1 MGRSCS
7 SCACAAASYVLAL
20 LLANN
25 ALQVSV
31 HIQDGPVAS
40 DNKHAPEVLDTFFG
54 TYRTGEA
61 DISQGMK
68 TGMPIKLAADDFVQT
83 VRVLLAGLFMLLPLT
98 WLLPSLAPNRDDP
111 DVETA
116 LLERERPRP
125 PMTNLSNDLD
135 FIDLELGISEP
146 VAIEPPLQAEVDDA
160 SDDPQAVSASE
171 VASETEVDHASDDP
185 QAVSASEVASKQ
197 PHQTEVDDASD
208 DRQAMSA
215 LDVGAIEQPLQTEAD
230 HASDDPQAMS
240 DSEVASEQPLQTEVD
255 EASDDPQAVSA
266 SEVASKQPLQ
276 TEVDDASDDPQAVSA
291 SEVAS
296 KQPLQTEVDDASDDP
311 QAVSASEVVSKQPLQ
326 TEVDDA
332 PDDPQAVSASEVASK
347 QPHQTE
353 VDDAS
358 DDRQAMSALD
368 VVAIEQPLQTE
379 ADHASDDPQ
388 AMSDSEVAS
397 EQPLQTEV
405 DDASDDPQAVSASEV
420 ASEQPFQTVDG
431 DIDEVED
438 CWGSSDE
445 EEEDEEETEERI
457 DDTSRDE
464 LILHSSTMALRVDA
478 LEARDVHE
486 EAARIVMARLDH
498 LSGAQGQ
505 ELDED
510 SAASLLDPQ
519 LVMFGAVKVIGGLM
533 LKSICNGRGWEVT
546 CRGDLV
552 FYF

>member
-1 MGRSCS
+1 
-7 SCACAAASYVLAL
+7 
-20 LLANN
+20 
-25 ALQVSV
+25 
-31 HIQDGPVAS
+31 
-40 DNKHAPEVLDTFFG
+40 
-54 TYRTGEA
+54 
-61 DISQGMK
+61 
-68 TGMPIKLAADDFVQT
+68 
-83 VRVLLAGLFMLLPLT
+83 
-98 WLLPSLAPNRDDP
+98 
-111 DVETA
+111 
-116 LLERERPRP
+116 
-125 PMTNLSNDLD
+125 MTNLSNDLD

-146 VAIEPPLQAEVDDA
+146 VAIEPPLQAEVD
-160 SDDPQAVSASE
+160 E
-171 VASETEVDHASDDP
+171 
-185 QAVSASEVASKQ
+185 
-197 PHQTEVDDASD
+197 ASD
-208 DRQAMSA
+208 DR
-215 LDVGAIEQPLQTEAD
+215 
-230 HASDDPQAMS
+230 
-240 DSEVASEQPLQTEVD
+240 
-255 EASDDPQAVSA
+255 QAVSA

-296 KQPLQTEVDDASDDP
+296 EQPLQTEVD
-311 QAVSASEVVSKQPLQ
+311 
-326 TEVDDA
+326 
-332 PDDPQAVSASEVASK
+332 
-347 QPHQTE
+347 H
-353 VDDAS
+353 AS

-379 ADHASDDPQ
+379 VGEASY
-388 AMSDSEVAS
+388 
-397 EQPLQTEV
+397 
-405 DDASDDPQAVSASEV
+405 DPQAVSASEV
-420 ASEQPFQTVDG
+420 ASEQPLQTEVDHASDDPQAVSSSEAASEQPRQTVDG

-457 DDTSRDE
+457 DNSSRDE

-546 CRGDLV
+546 CRGGQAALSCASAYIRDQGASFILLIPLAMAKQWWKQRGFQAV
-552 FYF
+552 EGVCRFHRHKRHGCRVAVATEESLRAQLQHDSEIVAAVVDATRGTTDPLIRWL

>member
-1 MGRSCS
+1 MHATADLCHPWAFHVPAVKTADSFGSVRACDIRTVLPRRLLPLRKMGRSCS
-7 SCACAAASYVLAL
+7 SCACSAASYVLAL

-61 DISQGMK
+61 DISEGMK

-111 DVETA
+111 DVETG

-146 VAIEPPLQAEVDDA
+146 VAIEPPLQAEVD
-160 SDDPQAVSASE
+160 E
-171 VASETEVDHASDDP
+171 
-185 QAVSASEVASKQ
+185 
-197 PHQTEVDDASD
+197 ASD
-208 DRQAMSA
+208 DR
-215 LDVGAIEQPLQTEAD
+215 
-230 HASDDPQAMS
+230 
-240 DSEVASEQPLQTEVD
+240 
-255 EASDDPQAVSA
+255 QAVSA

-296 KQPLQTEVDDASDDP
+296 EQPLQTEVD
-311 QAVSASEVVSKQPLQ
+311 
-326 TEVDDA
+326 
-332 PDDPQAVSASEVASK
+332 
-347 QPHQTE
+347 H
-353 VDDAS
+353 AS

-379 ADHASDDPQ
+379 VGEASY
-388 AMSDSEVAS
+388 
-397 EQPLQTEV
+397 
-405 DDASDDPQAVSASEV
+405 DPQAVSASEV
-420 ASEQPFQTVDG
+420 ASEQPLQTEVDHASDDPQAVSSSEAASEQPRQTVDG

-457 DDTSRDE
+457 DNSSRDE